1 VSDINGL
8 QSLKGHTFTFG
19 SESSTSGRL
28 MPQYFLSQA
37 GVKLEDFKGEP
48 GFSQSHDATIQL
60 VEAGTY
66 EAGVLNEQVWKSRLA
81 AGEVDLDK
89 VEVIWRSPAYF
100 DYHWVIN
107 PTVKDR
113 YGNDFIEKVQAA
125 LLSLDPNVPEQKE
138 ILELFGAKKF
148 IATQNENYQQIE
160 SVGRTIGKIR

>member
-1 VSDINGL
+1 MSRCG
-8 QSLKGHTFTFG
+8 
-19 SESSTSGRL
+19 
-28 MPQYFLSQA
+28 
-37 GVKLEDFKGEP
+37 
-48 GFSQSHDATIQL
+48 
-60 VEAGTY
+60 
-66 EAGVLNEQVWKSRLA
+66 SRLA